1 MDPALLSSIG
11 LTQGESKVY
20 PAGKLDPTPKHWQN
34 FLSCVRSREE
44 PVSDVE
50 FGLHV
55 QAALNMALLS
65 FLKEKVAK
73 FDFKRKKIVL

>member
-1 MDPALLSSIG
+1 
-11 LTQGESKVY
+11 
-20 PAGKLDPTPKHWQN
+20 
-34 FLSCVRSREE
+34 VRSREK

-55 QAALNMALLS
+55 QAALNMAMLS

-73 FDFKRKKIVL
+73 FDFAKKKILI